1 VASSFTPEQVESA
14 TPDEWTG
21 KPTAIVYTTTAEA
34 AAWLTLRGLSA
45 FSGST
50 EPLQD
55 TALLNATEEAEA
67 YILPKIAG
75 KPIQTGQRLY
85 LPALGAYDEHMNLLS
100 TFAAD
105 LATNRS
111 VARYL
116 EGIYL
121 IAEKM
126 RAGTWRTATGT
137 GASSKKR
144 RKTTT
149 YEVEYHDGADPEGLG
164 EQHRDVEVK
173 LLAIVPGII

>member
-1 VASSFTPEQVESA
+1 MASSLIPEQIESA

-34 AAWLTLRGLSA
+34 VTWLTLRGLAA

-55 TALLNATEEAEA
+55 AALLNATEAAEA

-75 KPIQTGQRLY
+75 KPIQAGQRLY
-85 LPALGAYDEHMNLLS
+85 LPARGAYDEHMNLLPTS
-100 TFAAD
+100 AAD
-105 LATNRS
+105 LALDRS

-137 GASSKKR
+137 GAASKKR
-144 RKTTT
+144 EETTT
-149 YEVEYHDGADPEGLG
+149 YKVEHHDGSDPEGLG
-164 EQHRDVEVK
+164 EQHRDVETK
-173 LLAIVPGII
+173 LLAIVPGFI